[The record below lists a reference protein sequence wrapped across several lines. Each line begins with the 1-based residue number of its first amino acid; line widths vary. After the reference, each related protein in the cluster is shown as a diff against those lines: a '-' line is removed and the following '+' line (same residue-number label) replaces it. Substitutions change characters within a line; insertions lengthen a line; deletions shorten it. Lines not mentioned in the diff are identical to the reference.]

1 MIRGSRLRRTWMVL
15 GLFAAALLVGGC
27 NDELKTENAA
37 LYSENTELRDQLEL
51 PRSALEAAETDRGRL
66 QDQVASLQSQLDEMQ
81 NRPAAGANTGFE
93 RIEGIEVES
102 GAGGEVTVRVPGD
115 ILFASGKAEL
125 KSSAKK
131 TLSDIAAVLK
141 TKYGDQSVRV
151 EGYTD
156 SDPIKKS
163 KWEDNLQL
171 SAARAMAVHRYL
183 QSLGVDKERL
193 YSAGFGATHFRASN
207 RTPQGKGQN
216 RRVEIVVIMN

>member
-1 MIRGSRLRRTWMVL
+1 MAL
-15 GLFAAALLVGGC
+15 GLIAAALLVGGC

-51 PRSALEAAETDRGRL
+51 TRAALEAAETDRGRL
-66 QDQVASLQSQLDEMQ
+66 QDQVASLQSRLDEMQ
-81 NRPAAGANTGFE
+81 SQPAVAANTGFE

-102 GAGGEVTVRVPGD
+102 GARGEVTVRVPGD

-141 TKYGDQSVRV
+141 TKYGDQTVRV

-171 SAARAMAVHRYL
+171 SAARAMAVHRHL

-193 YSAGFGATHFRASN
+193 YSAGFGATNFRASN
-207 RTPQGKGQN
+207 STPQGKAQN